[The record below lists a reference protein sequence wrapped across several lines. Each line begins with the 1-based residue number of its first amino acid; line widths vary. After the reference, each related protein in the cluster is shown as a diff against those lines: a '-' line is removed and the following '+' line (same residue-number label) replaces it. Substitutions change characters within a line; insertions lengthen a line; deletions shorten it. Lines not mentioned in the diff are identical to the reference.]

1 MRPWYVL
8 GLEETSWSE
17 RILFGVTMAVM
28 LALGGVGLLA
38 PKFLSDT
45 LTDAQDWI
53 LTYFEWWFILLGF
66 VLLIGVVLLM
76 ISKYGRIRIGGPDAE
91 PEFGLFSWVSMVF
104 TVGFGAS
111 ILIWGVAE
119 PIQIVQSPPSPAP
132 VQGASTESMAL
143 AFMFIHEVFPGLAMW
158 YLPVAVAFGITVYT
172 YGVNEYKI
180 SSMLTGIRVQD
191 RLPDWLTG
199 NRVLD
204 WLPDRLTDR
213 VSSRAAFNWLVDAA
227 ALIAI
232 IGGIATTLGFS
243 AQTMSAIL
251 GRVFG
256 FDATILT
263 YAVFGL
269 IGIVFLLDVWL
280 GLRSGIRNAARATVV
295 FIALSMGI
303 LVVVGPTLYMF
314 ELGMD
319 ATGVWLSEMF
329 RLTLYTAP
337 NGGANGA
344 AGLTGFWWAW
354 WAAWSIFVGS
364 FVARISKGRTLRE
377 MFTVLVVVPTI
388 FTWIQ
393 HSLIGGW
400 VLAPGNQQQIAQ
412 AMEAGEPAAI
422 ATALNITPYGTV
434 LAVLFALVI
443 AGYII
448 TSLDSAVF
456 MLSAITLGTENPNPR
471 NRAWWGA
478 LLAVFGM
485 VSLQLDGFSAIESL
499 SVTMALPFSV
509 FLLVIL
515 YSSYRVAQQHV
526 GDEADAAP
534 ATTMSHTERSE
545 SESGLPTDD

>member
-1 MRPWYVL
+1 M
-8 GLEETSWSE
+8 T
-17 RILFGVTMAVM
+17 VM
-28 LALGGVGLLA
+28 LALGAVGLLA
-38 PKFLSDT
+38 PTFLSDV
-45 LTDAQDWI
+45 LTDTQSWI

-66 VLLIGVVLLM
+66 VLLIGTVM
-76 ISKYGRIRIGGPDAE
+76 FMASKYGQIRIGGPDTE

-119 PIQIVQSPPSPAP
+119 PIQIVKSPPSPAP
-132 VQGASTESMAL
+132 VEGATTESMAL

-158 YLPVAVAFGITVYT
+158 YLPVAMAFGITVYT
-172 YGVNEYKI
+172 HGVSEYKI
-180 SSMLTGIRVQD
+180 SSMLTGIRGWKW
-191 RLPDWLTG
+191 LPDWLTDIEG
-199 NRVLD
+199 
-204 WLPDRLTDR
+204 
-213 VSSRAAFNWLVDAA
+213 SRSVVYWVIDAA

-243 AQTMSAIL
+243 AQTMSAII

-256 FDATILT
+256 FEAAALT

-269 IGIVFLLDVWL
+269 IGIIFLLDVWL
-280 GLRSGIRNAARATVV
+280 GLRSGIRNAARVTVV
-295 FIALSMGI
+295 CIALAMAL

-314 ELGMD
+314 ELGLD

-337 NGGANGA
+337 SGSANGA

-364 FVARISKGRTLRE
+364 FVARVSKGRTLRE
-377 MFTVLVVVPTI
+377 MFAVLVVVPTV

-400 VLAPGNQQQIAQ
+400 VLAPGNQEPIAQ
-412 AMEAGEPAAI
+412 AIETSEPAAI

-434 LAVLFALVI
+434 LAVLFCFVI

-448 TSLDSAVF
+448 TSLDSAVY
-456 MLSAITLGTENPNPR
+456 MLSAITLGTEEPNPR

-485 VSLQLDGFSAIESL
+485 ISLRLEEFSAIESL
-499 SVTMALPFSV
+499 SVTMALPFSL

-515 YSSYRVAQQHV
+515 YGSYRVARQYT
-526 GDEADAAP
+526 GDEDTAESTTVIPRSHRSDAD
-534 ATTMSHTERSE
+534 
-545 SESGLPTDD
+545 SGVTTDD

>member
-1 MRPWYVL
+1 MGSWYLL
-8 GLEETSWSE
+8 GLEETSISE
-17 RILFGVTMAVM
+17 RVLFGVTMAVM
-28 LALGGVGLLA
+28 LTLGTVGLLA
-38 PKFLSDT
+38 PDRLST
-45 LTDAQDWI
+45 ILTNTQSWI

-66 VLLIGVVLLM
+66 VLLIGTVLLM
-76 ISKYGRIRIGGPDAE
+76 ISKYGKIRIGGPDTE

-119 PIQIVQSPPSPAP
+119 PIQIVKSPPSPAP
-132 VQGASTESMAL
+132 VDGASTESMAL

-158 YLPVAVAFGITVYT
+158 YLPVAMAFGITVYT
-172 YGVNEYKI
+172 YGVSEYKI
-180 SSMLTGIRVQD
+180 SSMLTGIRGSRIRA
-191 RLPDWLTG
+191 RLSVIPG
-199 NRVLD
+199 VNRVLD
-204 WLPDRLTDR
+204 RLASIPGLD
-213 VSSRAAFNWLVDAA
+213 SLLYWLVDAA

-243 AQTMSAIL
+243 AKTMSAIL

-256 FDATILT
+256 VEATILT

-269 IGIVFLLDVWL
+269 IGIIFLLDVWL

-295 FIALSMGI
+295 FIALAMAL

-337 NGGANGA
+337 SGGANGA

-377 MFTVLVVVPTI
+377 MFTVLVIVPTV

-400 VLAPGNQQQIAQ
+400 VLAPGNQQLIAQ
-412 AMEAGEPAAI
+412 AIETSKPAAI
-422 ATALNITPYGTV
+422 ATALNITPYGSV
-434 LAVLFALVI
+434 LAMLFCFVI

-448 TSLDSAVF
+448 TSLDSAVY

-485 VSLQLDGFSAIESL
+485 ISLQLDGFSAIESL
-499 SVTMALPFSV
+499 SVTMALPFSL

-515 YSSYRVAQQHV
+515 YSSYRVAKQHA
-526 GDEADAAP
+526 GDEDAESTAGVP
-534 ATTMSHTERSE
+534 HTRRSD
-545 SESGLPTDD
+545 SDSGVATDD

>member
-1 MRPWYVL
+1 M
-8 GLEETSWSE
+8 T
-17 RILFGVTMAVM
+17 IM
-28 LALGGVGLLA
+28 LALGGVGLVA
-38 PKFLSDT
+38 PAFLSSA
-45 LTDAQDWI
+45 LTATQSWI

-66 VLLIGVVLLM
+66 VLLIGTVLFM
-76 ISKYGRIRIGGPDAE
+76 VSKYGQIRIGGPDTE

-119 PIQIVQSPPSPAP
+119 PIQIVKSPPSPAP
-132 VQGASTESMAL
+132 VSGASTEAMAL

-158 YLPVAVAFGITVYT
+158 YLPVAMAFGITIYT
-172 YGVNEYKI
+172 WGVDEYKI
-180 SSMLTGIRVQD
+180 SSMLTGIRGWKW
-191 RLPDWLTG
+191 LPDWLADAEG
-199 NRVLD
+199 SKSLLY
-204 WLPDRLTDR
+204 WI
-213 VSSRAAFNWLVDAA
+213 VDAA

-243 AQTMSAIL
+243 AQTMSAII

-256 FDATILT
+256 FEAAILT

-269 IGIVFLLDVWL
+269 IGVIFLLDVWL

-295 FIALSMGI
+295 CITLAMAM

-314 ELGMD
+314 ELGLD

-337 NGGANGA
+337 NGGGNGA

-364 FVARISKGRTLRE
+364 FVARVSKGRTLRE
-377 MFTVLVVVPTI
+377 MFAVLVIVPTV

-400 VLAPGNQQQIAQ
+400 VLAPGNQQPIAQ
-412 AMEAGEPAAI
+412 AIEAGEPAAI

-434 LAVLFALVI
+434 LAVLFCFVI

-448 TSLDSAVF
+448 TSLDSAVY

-485 VSLQLDGFSAIESL
+485 ISLQFEEFSAIESL
-499 SVTMALPFSV
+499 SVTMALPFSL

-515 YSSYRVAQQHV
+515 YGSYRIAKQHV
-526 GDEADAAP
+526 DEDDDAES
-534 ATTMSHTERSE
+534 TTTVPHKRRSD
-545 SESGLPTDD
+545 SDSGMATDD

>member
-1 MRPWYVL
+1 MGSWYIL
-8 GLEETSWSE
+8 GLEGTSRSE
-17 RILFGVTMAVM
+17 RVLFGVTMTIM
-28 LALGGVGLLA
+28 LALGGVGLVA
-38 PKFLSDT
+38 PAFLSSA
-45 LTDAQDWI
+45 LTATQSWI

-66 VLLIGVVLLM
+66 VLLIGTVLFM
-76 ISKYGRIRIGGPDAE
+76 VSKYGQIRIGGPDTE

-119 PIQIVQSPPSPAP
+119 PIQIVKSPPSPAP
-132 VQGASTESMAL
+132 VSGASTEAMAL

-158 YLPVAVAFGITVYT
+158 YLPVAMAFGITIYT
-172 YGVNEYKI
+172 WGVDEYKI
-180 SSMLTGIRVQD
+180 SSMLTGIRGWKW
-191 RLPDWLTG
+191 LPDWLADAEG
-199 NRVLD
+199 SKSLLY
-204 WLPDRLTDR
+204 WI
-213 VSSRAAFNWLVDAA
+213 VDAA

-243 AQTMSAIL
+243 AQTMSAII

-256 FDATILT
+256 FEAAILT

-269 IGIVFLLDVWL
+269 IGVIFLLDVWL

-295 FIALSMGI
+295 CITLAMAM

-314 ELGMD
+314 ELGLD

-337 NGGANGA
+337 NGGGNGA

-364 FVARISKGRTLRE
+364 FVARVSKGRTLRE
-377 MFTVLVVVPTI
+377 MFAVLVIVPTV

-400 VLAPGNQQQIAQ
+400 VLAPGNQQPIAQ
-412 AMEAGEPAAI
+412 AIEAGEPAAI

-434 LAVLFALVI
+434 LAVLFCFVI

-448 TSLDSAVF
+448 TSLDSAVY

-485 VSLQLDGFSAIESL
+485 ISLQFEEFSAIESL
-499 SVTMALPFSV
+499 SVTMALPFSL

-515 YSSYRVAQQHV
+515 YGSYRIAKQHV
-526 GDEADAAP
+526 DEDDDAES
-534 ATTMSHTERSE
+534 TTTVPHKRRSD
-545 SESGLPTDD
+545 SDSGMATDD

>member
-1 MRPWYVL
+1 
-8 GLEETSWSE
+8 
-17 RILFGVTMAVM
+17 MAVM

-45 LTDAQDWI
+45 LLGAREWV

-66 VLLIGVVLLM
+66 VLLIGVMSLTV
-76 ISKYGRIRIGGPDAE
+76 SKYGRIRIGGPDAE
-91 PEFGLFSWVSMVF
+91 PEFELFSWVSMVF

-132 VQGASTESMAL
+132 VEGASVESMAL

-158 YLPVAVAFGITVYT
+158 YLPVAMAFGITVYT
-172 YGVNEYKI
+172 HGVSEYKI
-180 SSMLTGIRVQD
+180 SSMLTGIRGVD
-191 RLPDWLTG
+191 RLPDWLT
-199 NRVLD
+199 
-204 WLPDRLTDR
+204 DRW
-213 VSSRAAFNWLVDAA
+213 SPGAAFYWLVDAA

-256 FDATILT
+256 FQAAILT
-263 YAVFGL
+263 YAVFGI
-269 IGIVFLLDVWL
+269 IGIIFLMDVWL
-280 GLRSGIRNAARATVV
+280 GLRAGIRNAARATVV

-303 LVVVGPTLYMF
+303 LVVVGPTLFMF
-314 ELGMD
+314 ELGLD

-337 NGGANGA
+337 NGGGNGA

-377 MFTVLVVVPTI
+377 MFAVLVIIPTV

-400 VLAPGNQQQIAQ
+400 VLAPGNQQPISD
-412 AMEAGEPAAI
+412 AMATAGEPAAI

-434 LAVLFALVI
+434 LAVLFSFVI

-456 MLSAITLGTENPNPR
+456 MLSAITLGTEDPNPR

-499 SVTMALPFSV
+499 SITMALPFSL
-509 FLLVIL
+509 FLLVVL
-515 YSSYRVAQQHV
+515 YGSYRIAREHV
-526 GDEADAAP
+526 DEKSEVDPAAAIP
-534 ATTMSHTERSE
+534 HTQRSE
-545 SESGLPTDD
+545 SDSGLPTDD